1 MCPVGHRNSCELYL
15 QAALEIIRGVR
26 TFLRGRAGERR
37 CGFVTLANPKEKP
50 P

>member
-1 MCPVGHRNSCELYL
+1 MSPQADFAPMLHL

-26 TFLRGRAGERR
+26 TFLRGRAGGRR